1 MGNPARSAA
10 GEEQGNVLEGKQQRR
25 RRVVAALWL
34 GIAALAIT
42 AALFPLFSVVT
53 TFPAAILVLRLLGL
67 ALGGTAVALSLR
79 ARTRQ
84 FDRKL
89 GGWALASG
97 IAGLAVDAMLIAAI
111 VMGVVLA
118 RPHVTEV
125 ALRAEA
131 DPVSARELDGDAR

>member
-10 GEEQGNVLEGKQQRR
+10 DEEQGNVLEGKRW

-67 ALGGTAVALSLR
+67 DLGGTEVALSLC
-79 ARTRQ
+79 A
-84 FDRKL
+84 RKL
-89 GGWALASG
+89 MIVRKIGGCTFSSG
-97 IAGLAVDAMLIAAI
+97 LAGLAF
-111 VMGVVLA
+111 
-118 RPHVTEV
+118 
-125 ALRAEA
+125 
-131 DPVSARELDGDAR
+131 